1 VKNFQIDHKA
11 SDGTVVDGVVGP
23 MTWAA
28 LDKAVAQ
35 MDAEPVTHTYT
46 VCIHGLDKTQ
56 ADALK
61 NNYPGATVT
70 VEGE

>member
-1 VKNFQIDHKA
+1 LTYDALEKA
-11 SDGTVVDGVVGP
+11 SASTGP
-23 MTWAA
+23 A
-28 LDKAVAQ
+28 K
-35 MDAEPVTHTYT
+35 EKSYT

-70 VEGE
+70 EE